1 MKGDVQVIHYNTDSA
16 VSLRFLF
23 PFPLMR
29 RPFKSNVQKRSA
41 DSQRLT
47 ALAQAMVQSASRL
60 EERGWEQQLDAALRR
75 LMKNDHQDIIDAAL
89 DQAFKLESAAY
100 DTLMESAEAVSESCQ
115 IEHEGV
121 QYDALLIAAPI
132 LAWTRFSI
140 AAGPLAHEPHATLS
154 AQLYAH
160 VLAANAKMAM
170 APMLYSIDQLPRN
183 HAETHALTQRLAQA
197 AVKGSFVKLDPHQA
211 ETAPFLADTRY
222 LIAVVAA
229 ASGEPLFRWQESPD
243 PNERDVALSQWNT
256 QAMPTVTRLLPG
268 CGVELLLP
276 EAYFAACREGD
287 RNIRPASIRAAVHY
301 LTHTLNVDAGAL
313 QAVIGGFGEEESGG
327 RIDEYRISFALSRDQ
342 DVVYGVVWP
351 LYGPE
356 DAEELPY
363 EAAPPDELGIGS
375 GIDRK
380 SPLEEIVSLLEECGI
395 TQIKHHAEHFPM
407 EFCDDCGAPLFPD
420 IDAELAHAEMP
431 EDVPTSAGH
440 LH

>member
-1 MKGDVQVIHYNTDSA
+1 
-16 VSLRFLF
+16 
-23 PFPLMR
+23 MR
-29 RPFKSNVQKRSA
+29 RPFKSNAQKRSA

-47 ALAQAMVQSASRL
+47 ALAQALVQSASRM
-60 EERGWEQQLDAALRR
+60 EERNWEQQLDAALRR

-89 DQAFKLESAAY
+89 DHAFKLESAAY
-100 DTLMESAEAVSESCQ
+100 DALMESAEAVSESCQ
-115 IEHEGV
+115 IEYEGM

-140 AAGPLAHEPHATLS
+140 AAGPLPTETHATLS

-160 VLAANAKMAM
+160 VLAAKAKMAM

-183 HAETHALTQRLAQA
+183 HVETHALTQRLAQA
-197 AVKGSFVKLDPHQA
+197 AVKGSFVKLDAHQP

-222 LIAVVAA
+222 LVAVVAA
-229 ASGEPLFRWQESPD
+229 PSGEPLFRWQESAD
-243 PNERDVALSQWNT
+243 AAERDLALSQWNT

-301 LTHTLNVDAGAL
+301 LTYTLNVDASAL
-313 QAVIGGFGEEESGG
+313 QAIVGGFGEEEGSG
-327 RIDEYRISFALSRDQ
+327 RIDEYRISFALTHDQ

-356 DAEELPY
+356 DGDEMPY
-363 EAAPPDELGIGS
+363 GEAALPSVDLATEIE
-375 GIDRK
+375 RK
-380 SPLEEIVSLLEECGI
+380 SPLDEIFSLLEECGVAHV
-395 TQIKHHAEHFPM
+395 KHHAEHFPM

-420 IDAELAHAEMP
+420 IDAELVHAEMP
-431 EDVPTSAGH
+431 EDVPTSSAH

>member
-1 MKGDVQVIHYNTDSA
+1 
-16 VSLRFLF
+16 
-23 PFPLMR
+23 MR
-29 RPFKSNVQKRSA
+29 RPFKSNAQKRSA

-47 ALAQAMVQSASRL
+47 TLAQALVQSASRL
-60 EERGWEQQLDAALRR
+60 EERNWEQQLDTSLRR

-89 DQAFKLESAAY
+89 DHAFKLESSAY
-100 DTLMESAEAVSESCQ
+100 DALMESAEAVSESCQ

-121 QYDALLIAAPI
+121 QYDALLVAAPV

-140 AAGPLAHEPHATLS
+140 AAGPLPNEPHATLS

-183 HAETHALTQRLAQA
+183 HAETYALTQRLAQA
-197 AVKGSFVKLDPHQA
+197 AVKASFVKFDPHQP

-222 LIAVVAA
+222 LVAVVAA
-229 ASGEPLFRWQESPD
+229 ASGEPLFRWQESAD
-243 PNERDVALSQWNT
+243 PAERDHALAQWNT
-256 QAMPTVTRLLPG
+256 QALPTVTRLLPG

-287 RNIRPASIRAAVHY
+287 RHIRPASIRAAVHY
-301 LTHTLNVDAGAL
+301 LTYTLNVDASAL
-313 QAVIGGFGEEESGG
+313 QAIVGGFGEEESGG
-327 RIDEYRISFALSRDQ
+327 RVDEYRISFALTSDQ
-342 DVVYGVVWP
+342 DVIYGVVWP

-356 DAEELPY
+356 DADDAPYGEIAAGAELTV
-363 EAAPPDELGIGS
+363 EIE
-375 GIDRK
+375 RK
-380 SPLEEIVSLLEECGI
+380 SPLEEIFSLLEECGI
-395 TQIKHHAEHFPM
+395 AHVKHHAEHFPM

-420 IDAELAHAEMP
+420 IDAELVHAEMP
-431 EDVPTSAGH
+431 EDAPTNAGH